1 MAAVQFIRIGF
12 SRGFAVSIANRLA
25 LVWNRPTGCM
35 VLQGFGRVYFYTRRE
50 GWRDITNH
58 SLLIRLTPTGVRG

>member
-25 LVWNRPTGCM
+25 LLWNRPTGCM
-35 VLQGFGRVYFYTRRE
+35 VLQGFGRLVESR
-50 GWRDITNH
+50 
-58 SLLIRLTPTGVRG
+58 